1 MNRERILVV
10 DDEDCIRDIMCC
22 MLEPTGYQCTA
33 ASSGSEALAKLDS
46 GGKFDLLL
54 SDLMMPGLNGLE
66 LVDRVSQKCPNISA
80 LLVTAADRKS
90 GLDAVE
96 KKGCNYLLKPFSREQ
111 LLEAVRRSMSRSE
124 FLEQTARRCS
134 SIPARSPA
142 ETGT

>member
-33 ASSGSEALAKLDS
+33 TSSGSEALEKLDS
-46 GGKFDLLL
+46 GGEFDLLL

-66 LVDRVSQKCPNISA
+66 LLELATQKCPHMSA
-80 LLVTAADRKS
+80 LLVTAADRRS

-96 KKGCNYLLKPFSREQ
+96 KKGCNYLLKPFSQEQ
-111 LLEAVRRSMSRSE
+111 LLEAVRRSMTRSG
-124 FLEQTARRCS
+124 TDSPRSCWVPS
-134 SIPARSPA
+134 S
-142 ETGT
+142 

>member
-22 MLEPTGYQCTA
+22 MLGPTGYQCTA

-46 GGKFDLLL
+46 GREFDLLL
-54 SDLMMPGLNGLE
+54 CDLMMPGLNGLE
-66 LVDRVSQKCPNISA
+66 LLERATQKCPQIST

-96 KKGCNYLLKPFSREQ
+96 RKGCNYLLKPFTREQ
-111 LLEAVRRSMSRSE
+111 LLEAVRRAMTRSATDSPS
-124 FLEQTARRCS
+124 EQFDFVLPDATRH
-134 SIPARSPA
+134 
-142 ETGT
+142 

>member
-33 ASSGSEALAKLDS
+33 VSSGSEALAKLDS
-46 GGKFDLLL
+46 GRQFDLLL

-66 LVDRVSQKCPNISA
+66 LLEQASQRYPHMSA
-80 LLVTAADRKS
+80 LLVTAADRRS

-96 KKGCNYLLKPFSREQ
+96 KKGCNYLLKPFTREQ
-111 LLEAVRRSMSRSE
+111 LLEAVGRSM
-124 FLEQTARRCS
+124 TN
-134 SIPARSPA
+134 
-142 ETGT
+142 G